1 MAKQSIVDFVRES
14 RSPSGGSWAS
24 YAPSAAPDSEMAAF
38 RARFGAASELDGIG
52 TRPAPAIAPAIASDE
67 LAYARYASK
76 VVAALQ
82 GQPGLTARQLF
93 DLVGDGDYPMFQ
105 SVIGQ
110 MVVRRLLLVTG
121 QDPKYNDTTYGLSA
135 QAA

>member
-24 YAPSAAPDSEMAAF
+24 YAPSAAPDSEMEAF
-38 RARFGAASELDGIG
+38 RARLGAATELGVIG
-52 TRPAPAIAPAIASDE
+52 PRPVPVATPAIAVDE

-82 GQPGLTARQLF
+82 GQPGLTARQIF
-93 DLVGDGDYPMFQ
+93 DLVGSGDYPMFR
-105 SVIGQ
+105 SVIEQ
-110 MVVRRLLLVTG
+110 MVTRRLLVVTG
-121 QDPKYNDTTYGLSA
+121 QDPKYNDMTYGLSA